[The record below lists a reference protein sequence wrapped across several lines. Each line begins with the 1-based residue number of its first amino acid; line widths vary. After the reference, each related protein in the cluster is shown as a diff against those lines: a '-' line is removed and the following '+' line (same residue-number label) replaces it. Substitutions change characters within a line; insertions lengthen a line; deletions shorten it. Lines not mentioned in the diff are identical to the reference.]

1 MVAQSDGYVELHCH
15 SYFSLLDG
23 ASSPEA
29 LVDRAARLG
38 YRALALTDHDG
49 LYGVVRFSQAAQEQG
64 LKALVGAEVSLVATA
79 PRYRLGEMDE
89 HHLTLLAETKGGYAN
104 LCRLI
109 SAGQLAGQKGAPRLT
124 LDTLAQHSAGL
135 FCLSG
140 CRKGAIASAFLT
152 RNQVLASALP
162 DAEDAYTIA
171 GQLRDIF
178 ADRFWIEIQRHY
190 LPGDAALVLNLVEL
204 ARWLGSGVVA
214 TNNVHYAERSGQR
227 LHDVLTCIRQLT
239 TLPEALA
246 SGLLHPNSERF
257 LKPPS
262 AMVDLFADL
271 PEACQNTLRIAERSQ
286 ADLDFSEQRLP
297 DFAVPAGHTPLSYL
311 QSLCAQGLQR
321 KFDPVTPQ
329 ARAQL
334 THELRVIEQTGLAG
348 YFLVV
353 WDIVRFARSRD
364 IRYQGRGSA
373 ANSLVAYLL
382 DITPVDPLRHHLLF
396 ERFLAVSP
404 RRARGPNGEVGTGG
418 ETTPG
423 GASPRGRS
431 KETHTMPDIDVDFAA
446 DRREEVIQYVY
457 ERYGE
462 EHTAMVCNVV
472 TYRARSAVREVAK
485 ALAFPPDVIDRV
497 AKALDTHSASQAAEE
512 IAMDLG
518 AAMSQAGSPLPPFV
532 RGVTTP
538 APPVARGTDLA
549 PPGNRTTDFAPLSK
563 GGGGDSDSPAPAYP
577 WQVLP
582 DLLREIEGVPRHLS
596 IHVGG
601 ILITASPLVEV
612 VPVERATMPGRV
624 VVQWDKDSVEDAGLI
639 KIDLLSLRTL
649 GMVEETLQHI
659 RQIRAMELD
668 LEHLPLDDPAVYAML
683 QRADTVGCF
692 QVESRA
698 QAQMLPRLKPECFED
713 IIIEVALVR
722 PGPIQGHMVHPY
734 LRRRQGL
741 EPIEYAHP
749 SLEPALSE
757 TLGVII
763 FQEQVIRVAM
773 AIAHFSPRE
782 ADQLRRAMSRSR
794 SEEAMARLRDRFVS
808 GAQSNG
814 LDAATADEIFQQLAG
829 FAGFGFCKSHAAAF
843 ALLAYQTL
851 YLKAHFAPEFYCA
864 LLNHQPL
871 GFYTPEVLIGV
882 AQRHGVS
889 ILRPDI
895 NCSQDECTLG
905 LSLALRLGLRYV
917 YSLGE
922 AWRGR
927 LLERRAGRLFVN
939 LQDFCQR
946 TRLPRPVVENLIRC
960 GAMDCWVTPRG
971 ATASTR
977 GGARPV
983 GRQER
988 RALLWQ
994 LGGLDYREEEMDIEM
1009 PVAEVTLPALE
1020 ESESMSWEYEL
1031 LGLAPGDHVMR
1042 LYRSRLRERGMLSSA
1057 ELAQRQ
1063 DGDPV
1068 RVAGMV
1074 VVRQRPPT
1082 AKGHVFITLEDEAGL
1097 INLIIRP
1104 AVYDRYKSTI
1114 RNAALLWVEGR
1125 LQREG
1130 HAISVLVRRA
1140 GTLARGV

>member
-1 MVAQSDGYVELHCH
+1 MLPVLRPAVLAGGAGYIELHCH

-23 ASSPEA
+23 ASSPET
-29 LVDRAARLG
+29 LIDRAASLG
-38 YRALALTDHDG
+38 YPALALTDHDG
-49 LYGVVRFSQAAQEQG
+49 LYGAVRFWKAAQQRG
-64 LKALVGAEVSLVATA
+64 IKALIGAEVSLAA
-79 PRYRLGEMDE
+79 IAHRPRSHPSGAGHQLGEEDE
-89 HHLTLLAETKGGYAN
+89 HHLTLLAETKEGYAN

-124 LDTLAQHSAGL
+124 LDTLAQNAAGL
-135 FCLSG
+135 ICLSG
-140 CRKGAIASAFLT
+140 CRKGAVPSTL
-152 RNQVLASALP
+152 LARGEAPPILER
-162 DAEDAYTIA
+162 DAEDAYAAA
-171 GQLRDIF
+171 GHLRDIF
-178 ADRFWIEIQRHY
+178 SDRFWIELQRHY
-190 LPGDAALVLNLVEL
+190 LPDDIKLVPNLVEL
-204 ARWLGSGVVA
+204 ARWLGNGLVA
-214 TNNVHYAERSGQR
+214 TNDVHYAERSGQR
-227 LHDVLTCIRQLT
+227 LHDVLTCIRQRT

-262 AMVDLFADL
+262 AMMDLFADL
-271 PEACQNTLRIAERSQ
+271 PEACQNTLYIAERCQGGLSRTSPECGTEY
-286 ADLDFSEQRLP
+286 LDFSDQRLP
-297 DFAVPAGHTPLSYL
+297 NFAVPPGHTPLSYL
-311 QSLCAQGLQR
+311 QSLCAEGLQH
-321 KFDPVTPQ
+321 KFDPVTAQ
-329 ARAQL
+329 AQAQL
-334 THELRVIEQTGLAG
+334 AHELRVIAQTVMAS

-353 WDIVRFARSRD
+353 WDIMRFARSRG
-364 IRYQGRGSA
+364 IRCQGRGSA

-396 ERFLAVSP
+396 ERFLSAES
-404 RRARGPNGEVGTGG
+404 
-418 ETTPG
+418 
-423 GASPRGRS
+423 
-431 KETHTMPDIDVDFAA
+431 HTMPDIDVDFAA

-497 AKALDTHSASQAAEE
+497 AKASDTHSAAQAAEE
-512 IAMDLG
+512 IA
-518 AAMSQAGSPLPPFV
+518 A
-532 RGVTTP
+532 
-538 APPVARGTDLA
+538 DLA
-549 PPGNRTTDFAPLSK
+549 GPQGDESHLDPLALIA
-563 GGGGDSDSPAPAYP
+563 DSLDPTYP
-577 WQVLP
+577 WQLLSE
-582 DLLREIEGVPRHLS
+582 LLRAIDGIPRHLS

-601 ILITASPLVEV
+601 MLITAAPLVEV
-612 VPVERATMPGRV
+612 VPVERATMPRRV

-639 KIDLLSLRTL
+639 KIDLLALRTL

-659 RQIRAMELD
+659 RQRRAIELD
-668 LEHLPLDDPAVYAML
+668 LEHLPLDDPAIYEML
-683 QRADTVGCF
+683 QRADTIGCF

-698 QAQMLPRLKPECFED
+698 QAQMLPRLKPERFKD
-713 IIIEVALVR
+713 LIIEVALVR

-741 EPIEYAHP
+741 EPVEYAHP
-749 SLEPALSE
+749 SLEPALAE

-773 AIAHFSPRE
+773 AVARFNPGE

-794 SEEAMARLRDRFVS
+794 SEEAMARLRDRFLQ
-808 GAQSNG
+808 GAQDNG
-814 LDAATADEIFQQLAG
+814 LNEAVASEVFQQLAG
-829 FAGFGFCKSHAAAF
+829 FAEFGFCKSHAASF
-843 ALLAYQTL
+843 ALVAYQTL

-864 LLNHQPL
+864 LLNHQPM
-871 GFYTPEVLIGV
+871 GFYTPEVLLGD

-895 NCSQDECTLG
+895 NRSQDECLLEG
-905 LSLALRLGLRYV
+905 NGPSAALRLGLRYV

-927 LLERRAGRLFVN
+927 LLERRAGRPFAN

-960 GAMDCWVTPRG
+960 GAMDCWR
-971 ATASTR
+971 R
-977 GGARPV
+977 
-983 GRQER
+983 ER
-988 RALLWQ
+988 RSLLWQ
-994 LGGLDYREEEMDIEM
+994 LGGLDYREQEMDIEI
-1009 PVAEVTLPALE
+1009 PIADVALPALGTGE
-1020 ESESMSWEYEL
+1020 KLGWEYEL

-1042 LYRSRLRERGMLSSA
+1042 LYRSRLRAQGVLSSA
-1057 ELAQRQ
+1057 ELAQQQ
-1063 DGDPV
+1063 DGETV

-1082 AKGHVFITLEDEAGL
+1082 AKGHVFITLEDEEGP

-1104 AVYDRYKSTI
+1104 TVYERYRSAL
-1114 RNAALLWVEGR
+1114 RNALLLWVEGR

-1130 HAISVLVRRA
+1130 YAVSVLVYRA
-1140 GTLARGV
+1140 GTLATGL

>member
-1 MVAQSDGYVELHCH
+1 LEAPSAGYIELHCH

-29 LVDRAARLG
+29 LAERAAQLG
-38 YRALALTDHDG
+38 YPALALTDHDG
-49 LYGVVRFSQAAQEQG
+49 LYGVVRFWQAAQERG
-64 LKALVGAEVSLVATA
+64 LKALVGAEVSLVAIA
-79 PRYRLGEMDE
+79 PRHPPGENDG
-89 HHLTLLAETKGGYAN
+89 HHLTLLAETKDGYAN

-109 SAGQLAGQKGAPRLT
+109 STGQLAGQKGAPRLT
-124 LDTLAQHSAGL
+124 IDTLAQHASGL
-135 FCLSG
+135 LCLSG
-140 CRKGAIASAFLT
+140 CQKGIAA
-152 RNQVLASALP
+152 
-162 DAEDAYTIA
+162 AEDTYAAA
-171 GQLRDIF
+171 GRLRDIF
-178 ADRFWIEIQRHY
+178 ADRFWIELQRHY
-190 LPGDAALVLNLVEL
+190 LPGDAGLVPNLVEL
-204 ARWLGSGVVA
+204 ARWLGNGLVA
-214 TNNVHYAERSGQR
+214 TNNVHYAERSGQH

-262 AMVDLFADL
+262 AMADLFADL
-271 PEACQNTLRIAERSQ
+271 PEACQNTLCIAERCQGGLSRTERGMEH
-286 ADLDFSEQRLP
+286 LDFSDQRLP
-297 DFAVPAGHTPLSYL
+297 SFAVPPGHTPLSYL
-311 QSLCAQGLQR
+311 QSLCAEGLQH
-321 KFDPVTPQ
+321 KFDPVTSQ
-329 ARAQL
+329 AQAQL
-334 THELRVIEQTGLAG
+334 AHELRVIEQTGMAG

-353 WDIVRFARSRD
+353 WDIMRFARSRG
-364 IRYQGRGSA
+364 IRCQGRGSA

-396 ERFLAVSP
+396 ERFLSAESH
-404 RRARGPNGEVGTGG
+404 
-418 ETTPG
+418 TT
-423 GASPRGRS
+423 
-431 KETHTMPDIDVDFAA
+431 PDIDVDFAA

-497 AKALDTHSASQAAEE
+497 AKALDAHSAAQAAEE
-512 IAMDLG
+512 ISMEPG
-518 AAMSQAGSPLPPFV
+518 TEGPQAGSPLSPLIRGAKPNTPPLPK
-532 RGVTTP
+532 GGWEDEGHP
-538 APPVARGTDLA
+538 DPLAPVANSLDPT
-549 PPGNRTTDFAPLSK
+549 
-563 GGGGDSDSPAPAYP
+563 YP
-577 WQVLP
+577 WRVLAE
-582 DLLREIEGVPRHLS
+582 LLRAIDGIPRHLS

-601 ILITASPLVEV
+601 MLITAAPLVEV

-649 GMVEETLQHI
+649 GMVEEILRHI
-659 RQIRAMELD
+659 RQTRAIELD
-668 LEHLPLDDPAVYAML
+668 LEHLPLDDPAIYEML
-683 QRADTVGCF
+683 QRADTIGCF

-698 QAQMLPRLKPECFED
+698 QAQMLPRLKPERFED
-713 IIIEVALVR
+713 LIIEVALVR

-741 EPIEYAHP
+741 EPVEYAHP
-749 SLEPALSE
+749 SLEPALAE
-757 TLGVII
+757 TLGVVI
-763 FQEQVIRVAM
+763 FQEQVIRIAM
-773 AIAHFSPRE
+773 AVARFNPGE

-794 SEEAMARLRDRFVS
+794 SEEAMARLRDRFLR
-808 GAQSNG
+808 GAQDNG
-814 LDAATADEIFQQLAG
+814 LDEAVATEVFQQLAG
-829 FAGFGFCKSHAAAF
+829 FAEFGFCKSHAASF
-843 ALLAYQTL
+843 ALVAYQTL

-864 LLNHQPL
+864 LLNHQPM
-871 GFYTPEVLIGV
+871 GFYTPEVLLGD

-895 NCSQDECTLG
+895 NCSQDECLLEGTG
-905 LSLALRLGLRYV
+905 YSLAEGDGPRAGLRLGLRYV

-927 LLERRAGRLFVN
+927 LLERRAGRPFAN

-960 GAMDCWVTPRG
+960 GAMDCWG
-971 ATASTR
+971 
-977 GGARPV
+977 
-983 GRQER
+983 QER
-988 RALLWQ
+988 RTLLWQ
-994 LGGLDYREEEMDIEM
+994 LGGLDYREEEMDIEI
-1009 PVAEVTLPALE
+1009 PIAEAALPTLSAGE
-1020 ESESMSWEYEL
+1020 KMGWEYEL

-1042 LYRSRLRERGMLSSA
+1042 LYRSRMRERDVLSSA

-1063 DGDPV
+1063 DGETV

-1082 AKGHVFITLEDEAGL
+1082 AKGHVFITLEDEEGL

-1104 AVYDRYKSTI
+1104 TVYERYKSAM
-1114 RNAALLWVEGR
+1114 RNALLLWAEGR

-1130 HAISVLVRRA
+1130 HAISVLVYRA
-1140 GTLARGV
+1140 GTLAHGP